1 MAETSMV
8 SVMAIGLI
16 KKALYLTGALALYHR
31 LRNRDTLT
39 VVMFHRV
46 LTPDDPR
53 WLSCDPDYTISGD
66 LFTQCLDF
74 FKRHYTIVTVNQ
86 VLAARRGEA
95 VLPPRALLVT
105 FDDGWIDTAQ
115 HALPRLRQAGVPA
128 VLFLIA
134 DVVGRHQA
142 FFQER
147 IIAAWRLGRLAPSGL
162 AEAIAAVEGS
172 ESSRVQVGDDEMS
185 LRESIAHLER
195 MDEEARAKV
204 VASLEPLLT
213 EEHRQWI
220 TTEELR
226 ALEHGGVDIGMHGK
240 THVPMT
246 RAQDLEAELSG
257 ARAIGAKLRQDG
269 VAPATMSF
277 PHGRYDDAIAKR
289 AREAG
294 FELLFTSVQALNP
307 RRSVPWLLGRCG
319 FETRAVTDATGRF
332 RPELLGLFLFRKP
345 HRALTTD

>member
-53 WLSCDPDYTISGD
+53 WPSCDPDYTISGD
-66 LFTQCLDF
+66 LFAQCLDF
-74 FKRHYTIVTVNQ
+74 FKRHYTIVTVSQ
-86 VLAARRGEA
+86 VLAARRGETA
-95 VLPPRALLVT
+95 LPPRALLVT

-115 HALPRLRQAGVPA
+115 HALPRLCQAGVPA

-134 DVVGRHQA
+134 DVVGRQQA

-147 IIAAWRLGRLAPSGL
+147 IIAAWRLGRLDATRL
-162 AEAIAAVEGS
+162 AEAFAVTPDNDKAAQYGA
-172 ESSRVQVGDDEMS
+172 DDEAR
-185 LRESIAHLER
+185 LRALIARLEK
-195 MDEEARAKV
+195 MDPETRETVLA
-204 VASLEPLLT
+204 PLLSVLAG
-213 EEHRQWI
+213 EHREWI
-220 TTEELR
+220 TTEELH
-226 ALEHGGVDIGMHGK
+226 ALERGGVEIGMHGK

-277 PHGRYDDAIAKR
+277 PHGRYDDAIARR